1 MKKSGAMIVLSVF
14 VISLLFAGAFIVWY
28 FERNAFSIK
37 YYDIVKDACDEYSL
51 DLPFVLSVI
60 KTESDFDSDA
70 VSKSGAIGL
79 MQIMPETG
87 RELYLKNNE
96 NFTESL
102 LFVPEINI
110 KLGCFYL
117 AELIEKTGS
126 YKWALASYNAGLSNA
141 LKWKDLNL
149 DYQDFPFKETS
160 DYIKKIKGNIKGY
173 AFYRNIKSNAVI
185 DN

>member
-1 MKKSGAMIVLSVF
+1 MKRSGIMIVLSLF
-14 VISLLFAGAFIVWY
+14 VISVLFAGAFIVWY

-37 YYDIVKDACDEYSL
+37 YYDIVKEACDEYSL
-51 DLPFVLSVI
+51 DLSFVLSVI
-60 KTESDFDSDA
+60 KTESDFKSDA

-110 KLGCFYL
+110 NLGCFYL
-117 AELIEKTGS
+117 SELLQKTGS

-141 LKWKDLNL
+141 LKWKDSDM
-149 DYQDFPFKETS
+149 DYQNFPFKETS

-173 AFYRNIKSNAVI
+173 AFYRNLKSNAI
-185 DN
+185 IEN

>member
-60 KTESDFDSDA
+60 KTESDFDSNA

-117 AELIEKTGS
+117 AELIEKIGS